1 MKLTDLSS
9 SVCEKEK
16 RKEEEKKEDRKARY
30 PGQLEGDPPPT
41 APAQP
46 FHGLIRRARCMLTA
60 ITLSR
65 YALRGS
71 WL

>member
-30 PGQLEGDPPPT
+30 PGQLEGDPS
-41 APAQP
+41 PAQP

>member
-1 MKLTDLSS
+1 MKLPVADLSS
-9 SVCEKEK
+9 SVCERKEK
-16 RKEEEKKEDRKARY
+16 GEKKEDGKARY
-30 PGQLEGDPPPT
+30 PGQLEGDPP
-41 APAQP
+41 PAQP

>member
-1 MKLTDLSS
+1 MKLTNLSS
-9 SVCEKEK
+9 FAKK
-16 RKEEEKKEDRKARY
+16 RKEKKKEDRKARY
-30 PGQLEGDPPPT
+30 PGQLEGDPP
-41 APAQP
+41 PAQP